1 MFRLLILD
9 DEKKRAGLSAF
20 SYEKAGLPFE
30 MRDVDN
36 AFAAL
41 DILCT
46 WQADVILTDIQMPAM
61 NGLDFIQKV
70 SQLYPDIKLIIFSNY
85 AEFEYARAALHLWG
99 GKLYPQ
105 TSGPRRTGKHPQ
117 CRIEQIT
124 EERTATQRL
133 QASMLQSAIQ
143 MAVFGNLE
151 EGSFSED
158 ILEQLHHFHRMVL
171 LGSAQCLFG
180 E

>member
-9 DEKKRAGLSAF
+9 DEKNERDCLRF
-20 SYEKAGLPFE
+20 LIEKAGLPFE

-85 AEFEYARAALHLWG
+85 AEFEYAGPHCIMGW
-99 GKLYPQ
+99 KTISSNQWSPQ
-105 TSGPRRTGKHPQ
+105 NWKTP
-117 CRIEQIT
+117 
-124 EERTATQRL
+124 
-133 QASMLQSAIQ
+133 SMPL
-143 MAVFGNLE
+143 
-151 EGSFSED
+151 
-158 ILEQLHHFHRMVL
+158 
-171 LGSAQCLFG
+171 
-180 E
+180 